1 MIGAFLSMG
10 WPARWVNISAIET
23 YGHEVCEVWS
33 NVWNKWVFMDATRDY
48 YAYCPDTGV
57 PLDLLEMNERLT
69 EVMPS
74 AATRE
79 EPAQHWIGPEDDELL
94 LSARIGYRN
103 GDHERKSCP
112 DVAGIWVAFFQERQQ
127 YRCGQITSS
136 ATRAWK
142 AARITYS

>member
-57 PLDLLEMNERLT
+57 PLDLLEMKKGGSLYTLKRC
-69 EVMPS
+69 S
-74 AATRE
+74 
-79 EPAQHWIGPEDDELL
+79 
-94 LSARIGYRN
+94 
-103 GDHERKSCP
+103 
-112 DVAGIWVAFFQERQQ
+112 QQ
-127 YRCGQITSS
+127 
-136 ATRAWK
+136 
-142 AARITYS
+142 

>member
-1 MIGAFLSMG
+1 M
-10 WPARWVNISAIET
+10 
-23 YGHEVCEVWS
+23 CEVWS

-48 YAYCPDTGV
+48 CKIVTLSRFVALPISLTLKASIADAYCPDTGV